1 VKVGD
6 LLHRNNRAVA
16 HAAYA
21 ERSWNLWKFRHESR
35 DLPRKRAEAQHSGG
49 RFPGGATR
57 RALASGPAAGKKLT
71 YWGPRQTPRQDAL
84 ASKLPRRVPRER
96 FCMDARPSRTL
107 EAAAAR
113 PAHGVT
119 VGEAFRVWLRVAA
132 LSFGGPAGQI
142 AVMHRILV
150 EEKRWVSESRFLH
163 ALNYCML
170 LPGPE
175 AQQLATYIGWLMH
188 RTLGGIMAGGLF
200 ILPGVVAIMALSW
213 VYALYGQVG
222 IVAALFFGLKAAVLA
237 IVLEAVV
244 RIGKK
249 ALKNR
254 VMIGLAAAAFI
265 AIFFFNVPFP
275 LIVLAA
281 GVIGFFGGR
290 AGLAAFQVGGGHGP
304 TGAAADAQSL
314 LGDELPAHARPTMAE
329 SLMVSAVWLALWLVP
344 VLALVALLGGGHVF
358 SQIAVFFSKMAM
370 VTFGGAYAVLA
381 YVAQQAVETYGW
393 LRPGEMLDGLG
404 MAETTPG
411 PLIMVLQ
418 FVGFMAAF
426 RDPGGMSPLLAG
438 TLGGL
443 LATWV
448 TFTPCFLWIFLGAPY
463 IEQVRG
469 NRALSGALS
478 AITAAVVGVI
488 LNLAIWFAVHTLFA
502 EVRPLRWG
510 PVAFDAPVLPSVRP
524 WALLLSV
531 AAIVA
536 MFRFKVGMIPTLVA
550 CSAAGVALYLAGAIA

>member
-1 VKVGD
+1 
-6 LLHRNNRAVA
+6 
-16 HAAYA
+16 
-21 ERSWNLWKFRHESR
+21 
-35 DLPRKRAEAQHSGG
+35 
-49 RFPGGATR
+49 
-57 RALASGPAAGKKLT
+57 
-71 YWGPRQTPRQDAL
+71 
-84 ASKLPRRVPRER
+84 
-96 FCMDARPSRTL
+96 MDANTTPKI
-107 EAAAAR
+107 EAAPAG
-113 PAHGVT
+113 PAHGVSL
-119 VGEAFRVWLRVAA
+119 GEALRVWLRVAA

-237 IVLEAVV
+237 VVLEAVV

-254 VMIGLAAAAFI
+254 VMIGLAAAAFV
-265 AIFFFNVPFP
+265 AIFFLNVPFP
-275 LIVLAA
+275 VIVLGA
-281 GVIGFFGGR
+281 GLIGFLGGR
-290 AGLAAFQVGGGHGP
+290 AGLDTFEVGGGHGLA
-304 TGAAADAQSL
+304 GAAADRESL
-314 LGDELPAHARPTMAE
+314 LGDELPAHARPTVAE
-329 SLMVSAVWLALWLVP
+329 SLKVSAVWLALWLVP
-344 VLALVALLGGGHVF
+344 VAALLALLGGGHVF

-393 LRPGEMLDGLG
+393 LSAGEMLDGLG

-426 RDPGGMSPLLAG
+426 RDPAALSPLVAG

-510 PVAFDAPVLPSVRP
+510 PLAFDAPVLSSVRP
-524 WALLLSV
+524 WALLLAA
-531 AAIVA
+531 AAIAA
-536 MFRFKVGMIPTLVA
+536 MFRFKVGMIPTLIA